1 MENFFFK
8 ICYLFHALRN
18 KRLREKLF
26 GSTEHDYVN
35 VTDESFF
42 NLRRHHLKCLDIHT
56 GYGSNRKNISA
67 LKISSKKSQTK
78 AKYYK
83 FLRHLF
89 IPDEH
94 FSNLKKLYSSE

>member
-1 MENFFFK
+1 MEKFFFK

-78 AKYYK
+78 AKYK

-94 FSNLKKLYSSE
+94 FSNLKKLYSSK